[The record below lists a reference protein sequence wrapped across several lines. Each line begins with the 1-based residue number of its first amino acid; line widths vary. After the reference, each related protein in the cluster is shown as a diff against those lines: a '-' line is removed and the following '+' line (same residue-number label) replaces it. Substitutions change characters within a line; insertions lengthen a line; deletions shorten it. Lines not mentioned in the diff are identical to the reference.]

1 MNIHY
6 DDKVA
11 KKKDSH
17 FQEQISNEYFR
28 RFKLLATGR
37 TNLLTGIMI
46 LLGFFIIGIMT
57 VREYTG
63 LITIIPFLTGAG
75 FAAYPICS
83 GVILTIGIKKDIKM
97 EEAEDN

>member
-6 DDKVA
+6 DDKIA
-11 KKKDSH
+11 KKRENL
-17 FQEQISNEYFR
+17 QEQISNEYFKR
-28 RFKLLATGR
+28 YKLLATGR

>member
-6 DDKVA
+6 DNKVA

-17 FQEQISNEYFR
+17 FQEQISNEY
-28 RFKLLATGR
+28 
-37 TNLLTGIMI
+37 
-46 LLGFFIIGIMT
+46 
-57 VREYTG
+57 
-63 LITIIPFLTGAG
+63 
-75 FAAYPICS
+75 ICS